1 MLAAVLAF
9 VGPPKPFG
17 ENEIGPEIFQT
28 PCVFGSGDGCFNR
41 ASLLMVLAALVTIV
55 LFIVAFRRPKLV
67 PRGLQNLMES
77 IVEFIRNGIVL
88 EVIGREGLAYL
99 PFLTAMFVF
108 IFVSNVFGILP
119 FVNFP
124 ATSRMAI
131 PLFLAVLVWFIF
143 NIAGIRAQGLR
154 YFKNA
159 LFPPSVPWPLYFLV
173 TPIEFVSTF
182 LVRPFS
188 LSVRL
193 LGNMFAGHLILTI
206 FALGTLYLGQHV
218 AQVGLLT
225 KLVGVFS
232 LPAFALLVFLTGFE
246 ILVAVLQAYIFT
258 ILTAVYVGGAIHP
271 EH

>member
-1 MLAAVLAF
+1 MLASVLAF
-9 VGPPKPFG
+9 VGPPDPFR
-17 ENEIGPEIFQT
+17 ENEIGPELFET
-28 PCVFGSGDGCFNR
+28 PCVFGSGPNCFNR
-41 ASLLMVLAALVTIV
+41 ASLLMVLAAVVVIV
-55 LFIVAFRRPKLV
+55 LFLAAFRRSRLV
-67 PRGLQNLMES
+67 PRGLQNVMEAV
-77 IVEFIRNGIVL
+77 VEFVRNGIVL
-88 EVIGREGLAYL
+88 EVIGHDGLAYVPL
-99 PFLTAMFVF
+99 LTTMFVF
-108 IFVSNVFGILP
+108 IFVANIFGILP
-119 FVNFP
+119 FINFS

-143 NIAGIRAQGLR
+143 NVAGIRANGLR

-159 LFPPSVPWPLYFLV
+159 LFPPGVPWALYFLV

-206 FALGTLYLGQHV
+206 FFLGTVYLASRPLTV
-218 AQVGLLT
+218 VWAPFAFGL
-225 KLVGVFS
+225 
-232 LPAFALLVFLTGFE
+232 AVFLTAFE

-258 ILTAVYVGGAIHP
+258 ILTAVYIGGAVHP